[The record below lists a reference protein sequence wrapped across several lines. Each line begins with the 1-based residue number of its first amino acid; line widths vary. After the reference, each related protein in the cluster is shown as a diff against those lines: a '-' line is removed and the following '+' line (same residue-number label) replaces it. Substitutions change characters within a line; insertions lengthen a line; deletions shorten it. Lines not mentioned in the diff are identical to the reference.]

1 MHTEY
6 AYCVGR
12 ERKGKMPRLHS
23 RRIHSEQRSFAFTVG
38 ERRLGGRRTWRRS
51 GEQQHPARISAAA
64 TGDSG
69 PYLRSGDRRL
79 CRQGSSSSSA
89 PRMAGPRPPRV
100 GPPLLLLTLGMA
112 VGGVEGGNG
121 RRRRREVGADAA
133 ALGRCFAFLLAAA
146 GGASVGAGGSHFFFL
161 RRPSSCRGSSVHLV
175 SEGGTADSL

>member
-1 MHTEY
+1 
-6 AYCVGR
+6 
-12 ERKGKMPRLHS
+12 MPRLHS

-69 PYLRSGDRRL
+69 PHLRSGDRRL

-89 PRMAGPRPPRV
+89 PRMAGPV
-100 GPPLLLLTLGMA
+100 LL
-112 VGGVEGGNG
+112 
-121 RRRRREVGADAA
+121 
-133 ALGRCFAFLLAAA
+133 ALGRRCSSSRWGWRLEESRGVMEGGGGGRWAPTLPRSGAASLFYWPLRGEHPLGL
-146 GGASVGAGGSHFFFL
+146 GGVIFFL

>member
-1 MHTEY
+1 
-6 AYCVGR
+6 
-12 ERKGKMPRLHS
+12 MPRLHS

-51 GEQQHPARISAAA
+51 GERQHPARISAAA

-69 PYLRSGDRRL
+69 PHLRSGDRRL

-100 GPPLLLLTLGMA
+100 GPPLLLLALGMA
-112 VGGVEGGNG
+112 VGGVKGGNG

-133 ALGRCFAFLLAAA
+133 ALGRCFAFLLAALELPNLDIFHQL
-146 GGASVGAGGSHFFFL
+146 GSIPLCRDCRSPKTQF
-161 RRPSSCRGSSVHLV
+161 PVSSH
-175 SEGGTADSL
+175 

>member
-1 MHTEY
+1 
-6 AYCVGR
+6 
-12 ERKGKMPRLHS
+12 MPRLHS

-69 PYLRSGDRRL
+69 PHLRSGDRRL

-100 GPPLLLLTLGMA
+100 GPPLLLLALGMA
-112 VGGVEGGNG
+112 VGGGEGVMEGGGGG
-121 RRRRREVGADAA
+121 RWAPTLPRSGAAS
-133 ALGRCFAFLLAAA
+133 LFYWPVR
-146 GGASVGAGGSHFFFL
+146 GGASVGAGGSHFFFFDVL
-161 RRPSSCRGSSVHLV
+161 VLAVDLVFILYPKGERPILCRSKPIFIGSWSYEL
-175 SEGGTADSL
+175 